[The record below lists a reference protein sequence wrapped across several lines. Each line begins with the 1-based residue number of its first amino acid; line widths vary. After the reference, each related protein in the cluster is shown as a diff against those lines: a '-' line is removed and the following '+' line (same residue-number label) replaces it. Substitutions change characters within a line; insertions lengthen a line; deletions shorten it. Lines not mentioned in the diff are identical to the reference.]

1 MPAEMRGAFSYIMQ
15 VSMHE
20 YKPEEYYRLT
30 GLKRSTVRHYLE
42 KGIIQATQNEQ
53 NGYHAYSD
61 SSLVQA
67 MIIREGRALDYEVEN
82 IKALTSSSLQE
93 QIDSLQEISDSYERQ
108 IQRLQDKQKL
118 LTMHI
123 DVLKSFR
130 KINEPYLQEGKLHL
144 KAFYLKERKDEELFN
159 AEEEARYCI
168 DSFPFVHITSTG
180 MIGKGDVN
188 MTPGYEYNPERNM
201 FTPLHAELYEDLPPA
216 SFIFMRTILEQPLV
230 IPESVIQTM
239 LEYAEKES
247 IAVSDRI
254 IMGINAM
261 ERTDTGMVYFVSLR
275 MSVKQ

>member
-1 MPAEMRGAFSYIMQ
+1 MQ
-15 VSMHE
+15 E
-20 YKPEEYYRLT
+20 YKPEEFYRLT

-42 KGIIQATQNEQ
+42 KGIIQARQNDQ
-53 NGYHAYSD
+53 NGYYAYSD

-67 MIIREGRALDYEVEN
+67 MIIREGRSLDYEVES
-82 IKALTSSSLQE
+82 IKSLTSSSLQE

-123 DVLKSFR
+123 DVLKSFQ
-130 KINEPYLQEGKLHL
+130 KVNEPYLQEGKLHL
-144 KAFYLKERKDEELFN
+144 RAFYLKERKGEELLH

-180 MIGKGDVN
+180 MITDGDVN
-188 MTPGYEYNPERNM
+188 MTPGYEYNPGRNM
-201 FTPLHAELYEDLPPA
+201 FTPLNAELYEDLPPA
-216 SFIFMRTILEQPLV
+216 DFIFMRTILEQPLV
-230 IPESVIQTM
+230 IPEHAIHTM
-239 LEYAEKES
+239 LEYACKEK
-247 IAVSDRI
+247 IKVSGRI

-275 MSVKQ
+275 MPLVQ